1 MPWKVSQM
9 EEERFKF
16 IMEVQKNEKSFRM
29 LCREFGISRPTGYKW
44 WERYSE
50 ARDPRV
56 LQDRSR
62 APHKV
67 YRKTKSDIEYLICES
82 RREHPTWGP
91 EKILARLKADYPW
104 KKLPTVSTAGRILK
118 RNDLI
123 KKRKRR
129 LRTPP
134 YTKPFAEVKAPNQ
147 LWCIDFKGHFKTLD
161 GTTIYPLTITDAY
174 SRFILCCQPMRS
186 TELIEVG
193 KVMEQVFKKYGLP
206 EAIRSDNGV
215 PFASTGVGG
224 LTKLSVWWIKMG
236 IRHERIEPG
245 SPQQNGRHE
254 RMHRTLKNEAC
265 KNPARTFWGQ
275 NAKFIS
281 FVKEF
286 NERRPHQALGNKT
299 PSEVYIPSM
308 KEYRAYNVEHGFP
321 KFGLDY
327 VFINRYGKGEFNGK
341 KLTFSRALADEFID
355 VYPNGKGKW
364 AFAFGP
370 VLLGQYEERT
380 NKFTRGK
387 NRKNVNH
394 VSR

>member
-1 MPWKVSQM
+1 MLWKVSHM

-16 IMEVQKNEKSFRM
+16 VIEVQKNEKPFRT

-44 WERYSE
+44 WQRYSE
-50 ARDPRV
+50 DRAPSV
-56 LQDRSR
+56 LQDRSK

-67 YRKTKSDIEYLICES
+67 YRKTKSDLEYLICES
-82 RREHPTWGP
+82 RRDHPTWGP
-91 EKILARLKADYPW
+91 EKILARLKKDYPSR
-104 KKLPTVSTAGRILK
+104 KLPTISTAGRILK
-118 RNDLI
+118 RNGLI
-123 KKRKRR
+123 KERKRR
-129 LRTPP
+129 AKTPP

-147 LWCIDFKGHFKTLD
+147 LWCIDFKGHFKTKD
-161 GTTIYPLTITDAY
+161 GTTIYPLTITDAF
-174 SRFILCCQPMRS
+174 SRFILCCEPMRP
-186 TELIEVG
+186 TELIKVA

-215 PFASTGVGG
+215 PFASTGIGG
-224 LTKLSVWWIKMG
+224 LTKLSVWWVKMG

-254 RMHRTLKNEAC
+254 RMHRTLKSEAC
-265 KNPARTFWGQ
+265 KNPARTFLGQ
-275 NAKFIS
+275 NAKFIR

-286 NERRPHQALGNKT
+286 NELRPHQALGNKT

-308 KEYRAYNVEHGFP
+308 KEYRTYNVEHGMP
-321 KFGLDY
+321 KFGLDF
-327 VFINRYGKGEFNGK
+327 VFVNRYGKGEFNGK

-355 VYPNGKGKW
+355 VYPNGNGKW

-370 VLLGQYEERT
+370 VLLGQYDERT

-387 NRKNVNH
+387 NRKSVNH
-394 VSR
+394 VSL